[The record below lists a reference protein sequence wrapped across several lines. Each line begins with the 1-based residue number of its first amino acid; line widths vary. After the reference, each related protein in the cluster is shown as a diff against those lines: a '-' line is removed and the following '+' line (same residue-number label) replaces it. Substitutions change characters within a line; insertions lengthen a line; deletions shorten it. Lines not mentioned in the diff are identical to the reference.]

1 MTANEPHPEPLPQ
14 PTAEPVPGDITTPA
28 SPANDAGIAYP
39 QITVQLTGHDGNA
52 YAIIGRI
59 AAALRREVGTHAA
72 DLFTEAAFACGSY
85 DELLEL
91 AMRTVDC
98 R

>member
-1 MTANEPHPEPLPQ
+1 MTDNEPQPEREPQ
-14 PTAEPVPGDITTPA
+14 PVADPAPGGTDDTAVDA
-28 SPANDAGIAYP
+28 AGIAYP
-39 QITVQLTGHDGNA
+39 HITVQLTGHDGNA

-59 AAALRREVGTHAA
+59 AKALRSRAGTHAA
-72 DLFTEAAFACGSY
+72 DMFTEAAFACTSY
-85 DELLEL
+85 DDLLAL

>member
-1 MTANEPHPEPLPQ
+1 MTPVS
-14 PTAEPVPGDITTPA
+14 PTRT
-28 SPANDAGIAYP
+28 SR
-39 QITVQLTGHDGNA
+39 VQLTGHDGNA

-59 AAALRREVGTHAA
+59 AQALRREAGTHAA
-72 DLFTEAAFACGSY
+72 DMFTEAAFACTSY
-85 DELLEL
+85 DDLLAL

>member
-1 MTANEPHPEPLPQ
+1 MTDNEPHPEPHTP
-14 PTAEPVPGDITTPA
+14 PAPDPAPADNPAAGDT
-28 SPANDAGIAYP
+28 GIAYP
-39 QITVQLTGHDGNA
+39 HITVQLTGHDGNA

-59 AAALRREVGTHAA
+59 AKALRTQAGTHAA
-72 DLFTEAAFACGSY
+72 DMFTEAAFACTSY
-85 DELLEL
+85 DDLLAL

>member
-1 MTANEPHPEPLPQ
+1 MSDAEPQ
-14 PTAEPVPGDITTPA
+14 PETQPQPAPDPAPDDTTAVADDT
-28 SPANDAGIAYP
+28 GIAYP
-39 QITVQLTGHDGNA
+39 HITVQLTGHDGNA

-59 AAALRREVGTHAA
+59 AQALRREAGTHAA
-72 DLFTEAAFACGSY
+72 DMFTEAAFSCTSY
-85 DELLEL
+85 DELLAL